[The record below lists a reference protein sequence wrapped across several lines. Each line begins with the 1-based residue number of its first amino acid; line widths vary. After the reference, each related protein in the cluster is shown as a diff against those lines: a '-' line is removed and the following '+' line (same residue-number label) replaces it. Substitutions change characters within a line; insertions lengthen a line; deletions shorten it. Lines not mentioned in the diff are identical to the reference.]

1 MSKKV
6 FITGISGFLASH
18 IALQL
23 LKSGASVTG
32 SVRSKVKSDHIRAVL
47 ESHGADTS
55 KLAFAEL
62 DLLEDRGWNEAIA
75 GHDYLIHTASPFVTT
90 IPKDPQ
96 ELIRPAV
103 EGTVRAL
110 NAGMAANVKR
120 IVLTSTLGAVA
131 YGHGKDNR
139 DLLTEHSWTNI
150 DGDDVTPYVLS
161 KTLAERKAW
170 EIMEAAGSK
179 NLLTVINPGLI
190 LGPVLENDVG
200 TSGGLILK
208 MLNGNFPGAPDLC
221 FPCVDARDTASLHIN
236 ALESKE
242 FAGRRCL
249 ATDKTVRFVDLARG
263 LAKGFPKYARKL
275 PTRQLP
281 DFLVKLVA
289 LYDEDARAA
298 AKSLGYWYN
307 LDSSQAAKL
316 LGRDLIAT
324 DIAARDMARSMIDLK
339 LV

>member
-1 MSKKV
+1 MPQKV

-32 SVRSKVKSDHIRAVL
+32 SVRSLDKGERIRTVL

-55 KLAFAEL
+55 RLSFTEL
-62 DLLEDRGWNEAIA
+62 DLLKDDGWNDAIA

-96 ELIRPAV
+96 ILVKPAV

-110 NAGMAANVKR
+110 NAGMATSVKR
-120 IVLTSTLGAVA
+120 IVLTSTIGAVA
-131 YGHGKDNR
+131 YGHGKNNQEI
-139 DLLTEHSWTNI
+139 LTEKSWTNI
-150 DGDDVTPYVLS
+150 DGADVTPYVLS

-170 EIMEAAGSK
+170 QIVEDAGQK
-179 NLLTVINPGLI
+179 NILTVINPGLI

-200 TSGGLILK
+200 TSGALILK
-208 MLNGNFPGAPDLC
+208 MLQGGFPGSPNLC
-221 FPCVDARDTASLHIN
+221 FACVDVRDAASLHIN
-236 ALESKE
+236 AMENDE

-249 ATDKTVRFVDLARG
+249 AAENSIRLVDLARG
-263 LAKGFPKYARKL
+263 MARDFPNYAKKL

-281 DFLVKLVA
+281 DFMVRLVA
-289 LYDEDARAA
+289 LFDGDAKTA
-298 AKSLGYWYN
+298 AKTIGYWHN
-307 LDSSQAAKL
+307 LDSSEAVKL
-316 LGRDLIAT
+316 LGRDLIGPE
-324 DIAARDMARSMIDLK
+324 IAARDMAQSMIDLD